1 MSDFRIS
8 PQADP
13 LSQLT
18 MFVDEYSHDAGISVD
33 ELTEY
38 MFLNSWEQLY
48 QKAIDTPEIVIGYIE
63 ELCAER
69 KTVNEQYIE
78 IWDSKNREYKYCKKR
93 PIDGVTLYFDIAD
106 MIAELTDSE
115 LGELTRAIY
124 LYGVAQNNNEPYEL
138 KTDNRAV
145 KMLFPT
151 MKAKHDAERKAQL
164 LFRQRQAD
172 RRTKGDD
179 NNHG

>member
-1 MSDFRIS
+1 MGKTIEYVTG
-8 PQADP
+8 
-13 LSQLT
+13 SQLSIERIMIDNDISYDALARY
-18 MFVDEYSHDAGISVD
+18 MFITED
-33 ELTEY
+33 ELID
-38 MFLNSWEQLY
+38 MM
-48 QKAIDTPEIVIGYIE
+48 QKNPDNVAGSIDEMLV
-63 ELCAER
+63 ER

-78 IWDSKNREYKYCKKR
+78 IWDAKNREYKYCKKR

-124 LYGVAQNNNEPYEL
+124 QYGLAENNNEPYEL

-151 MKAKHDAERKAQL
+151 MKAKHDAERRSQL
-164 LFRQRQAD
+164 LYRQRQAD
-172 RRTKGDD
+172 RRSSKEGED
-179 NNHG
+179 NHG